1 MLDTTR
7 LKAELG
13 NIQAH
18 LARVITGPRG
28 GEVVRPLRQVA
39 DLPAPPGR
47 LLWQA
52 LHNDC
57 LRVIYVAINADDRV
71 ADEEIEDT
79 YEYLFSVARHY
90 AELLPAAYGVHGA
103 LEPET
108 AREFLACYAADRGP
122 FGFRGDQTRWAGL
135 DACRRAAVIGDD
147 EPLERYMAMIGW
159 LCDEAIRIAGVEL
172 NGPRPN
178 AKLTEIEDLRQ
189 ALAQRSKV
197 SAPGTDLRLEAFLS
211 GPRVFAAITH
221 ADSVFEEDP
230 FDVEEVHAEVRET
243 FERMVGQAID
253 RDAQPDRGR
262 ILLVLGDSG
271 AGKTHLMRA
280 FRSYVHRGHHGFAVY
295 AQLQS
300 RAPEYGHYLL
310 HNVIESLE
318 RRYGARSDD
327 ASGLLELA
335 RGLSRFLSDELQASV
350 ARLAEDDWES
360 GALATHV
367 NRLVDELLAHDK
379 LARFDPD
386 LLRVLLYLQ
395 CDDSR
400 ITTRALKYLRC
411 EPMNTH
417 DLAWIGDVMPKVGA
431 DEPIWMIQRLARLA
445 FVTQDSAFVIMVDQ
459 AELAGFDGH
468 TIDAFKR
475 AVDALYA
482 VASAVPS
489 VVVVVACLTDM
500 YRAAEPELSRGL
512 LDRLTTDPPRAVLAM
527 QRTAPEITS
536 IVARRLEWLYGDTG
550 AVFRR
555 EDATYPLPVALLNA
569 VVGFR
574 TRSVL
579 DMCHKFQQECSAAG
593 RLVDAGSVGVEELD
607 ASTDDG
613 VRVEDLDRLATEWN
627 DYLHTARP
635 EVPDDD
641 EGVLA
646 LLGEAAQACQV
657 ELGWTTVVRSRET
670 FIDADLG
677 NGDQRQQLT
686 IGVTNKSARGGHF
699 GRQLEHLCKA
709 SGGRTPAAVRTVAF
723 PTGTASEKRVADLL
737 RDGGRKVLC
746 SEGDLRSVL
755 AMRAFAKLRADAPLD
770 AWRRRDR
777 PLLRREGLAELFAAT
792 SSGVLPPP
800 PKPVVSVPRPN
811 PPTPVPKLPPIRLPI
826 PVATTGVT
834 TPGGELHV
842 GTTVGLDPRPLDV
855 SVELLVRHS
864 GVLGSP
870 GSGKTTL
877 ALNLVEQLL
886 EHDIAVVL
894 VDRKGDLAGYARP
907 DWFESIPDHDQRA
920 RGKKLADRIDVRLF
934 TPGTGGGRSLGFGV
948 VPRLDGVPDHE
959 RSRVVIHATGAL
971 AAMLRLGSGVRDQ
984 TRRAILSQAI
994 MVLSERVA
1002 PAGLGRGQL
1011 RDHGVAP
1018 MTTRPRAVAV
1028 SGGPTTSYQT
1038 AIAPSGSRLG
1048 ATATSVSARSPPSS
1062 RSKRAGPPGGAPT
1075 QRAATRVAPP
1085 PAMRASG
1092 PSAGPRCS
1100 PIAAETSTTTP
1111 AIGARNTTRP
1121 PPTRSPGP
1129 AARTAASATARS
1141 ARTSARV
1148 ASTSARSA
1156 ARGQAVRQRAHQ
1168 RVATR
1173 DQRPQAEVGASHPRG
1188 LDRDRRQHHGRDRG
1202 AGRDPIAGSDVDAL
1216 DPRVGG
1222 RGDRRHAVGVAHH
1235 LGDGLGRRAD
1245 RDRPRRDLG
1254 RAGRSD
1260 DGARRSRGRRGR
1272 RRRWRALSATGEQ
1285 RDGHQPADRPAHGPS
1300 QPAPSARSISAA
1312 AAATRAAIAA
1322 ARARAR
1328 PRSATITSA
1337 ITTSPASSA
1346 ASSAATCSA
1355 RAATRRSSTATTARA
1370 CSTSC
1375 WRRAWATASA
1385 RALTSAR
1392 RSSSAARASAAA
1404 ASMAPR
1410 SPPGQVIPTTS
1421 SPARVAG
1428 PSSTRAPTSSCRPEA
1443 RRAAVA
1449 ARWAASASAR
1459 SAAARADTGAP
1470 STSSWGNGPRAA
1482 RGCGGA
1488 SPSAAASA

>member
-90 AELLPAAYGVHGA
+90 AELLPATYGVHGA

-243 FERMVGQAID
+243 FERMVNQAID

-367 NRLVDELLAHDK
+367 NRLVDELLAHDE

-411 EPMNTH
+411 EPMNPH

-445 FVTQDSAFVIMVDQ
+445 FVTQDAAFVIMVDQ

-607 ASTDDG
+607 ASTDG
-613 VRVEDLDRLATEWN
+613 EVRVEDLDRLATEWN

-670 FIDADLG
+670 YIEADLG
-677 NGDQRQQLT
+677 SGDQPQHLT

-811 PPTPVPKLPPIRLPI
+811 PPTPVPKLPPSKIPI

-1002 PAGLGRGQL
+1002 PAGLESL
-1011 RDHGVAP
+1011 IDLIESRD
-1018 MTTRPRAVAV
+1018 
-1028 SGGPTTSYQT
+1028 
-1038 AIAPSGSRLG
+1038 
-1048 ATATSVSARSPPSS
+1048 
-1062 RSKRAGPPGGAPT
+1062 
-1075 QRAATRVAPP
+1075 
-1085 PAMRASG
+1085 
-1092 PSAGPRCS
+1092 
-1100 PIAAETSTTTP
+1100 
-1111 AIGARNTTRP
+1111 
-1121 PPTRSPGP
+1121 
-1129 AARTAASATARS
+1129 
-1141 ARTSARV
+1141 
-1148 ASTSARSA
+1148 
-1156 ARGQAVRQRAHQ
+1156 
-1168 RVATR
+1168 
-1173 DQRPQAEVGASHPRG
+1173 
-1188 LDRDRRQHHGRDRG
+1188 
-1202 AGRDPIAGSDVDAL
+1202 DAL
-1216 DPRVGG
+1216 
-1222 RGDRRHAVGVAHH
+1222 
-1235 LGDGLGRRAD
+1235 
-1245 RDRPRRDLG
+1245 
-1254 RAGRSD
+1254 
-1260 DGARRSRGRRGR
+1260 
-1272 RRRWRALSATGEQ
+1272 
-1285 RDGHQPADRPAHGPS
+1285 
-1300 QPAPSARSISAA
+1300 I
-1312 AAATRAAIAA
+1312 
-1322 ARARAR
+1322 
-1328 PRSATITSA
+1328 
-1337 ITTSPASSA
+1337 
-1346 ASSAATCSA
+1346 
-1355 RAATRRSSTATTARA
+1355 
-1370 CSTSC
+1370 
-1375 WRRAWATASA
+1375 
-1385 RALTSAR
+1385 
-1392 RSSSAARASAAA
+1392 ARASKFDDRLFT
-1404 ASMAPR
+1404 SLVSDLETLRLNEPELFDR
-1410 SPPGQVIPTTS
+1410 SAEQLSADALLGRGADGRTPLSIV
-1421 SPARVAG
+1421 
-1428 PSSTRAPTSSCRPEA
+1428 STRFLGDADRVQA
-1443 RRAAVA
+1443 
-1449 ARWAASASAR
+1449 WAAHLFVELGRYCMRTPQARLQTLIMLDEADQYMPATSKPPSKDPLMDLLKRAR
-1459 SAAARADTGAP
+1459 SGGLGVMLATQTPGDLDYKSRDLISSWFIGKIGDNRSIDKVRPLLERKPAIAGKLGQLPSGQFIVVNDTNVAEIQRRPSLLRTDQLPEQEILTLARA
-1470 STSSWGNGPRAA
+1470 NR
-1482 RGCGGA
+1482 R
-1488 SPSAAASA
+1488 